1 MCVAFDIG
9 GTFTDV
15 IVIANDG
22 RIITRKVLSLLDRVG
37 EDILACIRPLA
48 PEHEVEC
55 FVHGT
60 TIASNAIIEGT
71 IAPTVLITTRG
82 FRDNLEMR
90 GERRPNLQ
98 DPTWIRSPAL
108 VPRRLRLEVN
118 ERILGDGSIE
128 QALDP
133 EEVRAR
139 LRTITTE
146 GIEAVAVSLINAYIN
161 PIHEQQLRSLIISE
175 LGPGLTICLS
185 SEIYPQI
192 REYERTSTTVINAS
206 LVPVIDRYL
215 NQVEKHLAAY
225 SDRLLIM
232 QSNGGI
238 MSARAARRKPAYMIE
253 SGPAAGVLA
262 AARLAREA
270 GLEKVVSF
278 DMGGTTAKAC
288 LIESGVPAEKAAGEI
303 GAGLNTTTHLFY
315 KGGHALIVPSLDIVE
330 VGAGGGSIAWIE
342 EGTLRVGPRSAGAEP
357 GPVCYNRGG
366 HEPTVTDANVV
377 LGYMNPETIAGSAL
391 RIDYR
396 AAFDAIKR
404 QIAEP
409 LQLEVMDAA
418 FGITQIAN
426 SLMMRAL
433 RAVSTERGRDPRDFT
448 LVAFGGAGP
457 IHAAALA
464 ETMDISSLLVPV
476 FPGLFSALGLLLA
489 DYRHDYIRSIV
500 TSVDVVEYDRILA
513 CFSELEQA
521 AEAEMRSEGI
531 APEAIKFERYA
542 DLKYGYQLQEL
553 TLAFPETDSQT
564 DVAGQLKRLFTE
576 AHERAFGYRS
586 DDPVELVSLRVRA
599 LANAGRLRFAELSKA
614 ASQPTGVRGESGHS
628 RQVYFGGTHGLLHT
642 PIYGR
647 EDISGIQTGPMIIEE
662 PDTTVVVAPGW
673 WIRRDEFS
681 NLVLSNLA
689 AGFENAGRD
698 FSVDKAKLSNVAKDT

>member
-1 MCVAFDIG
+1 MRVAFDIG

-15 IVIANDG
+15 MVIGDDG
-22 RIITRKVLSLLDRVG
+22 RIVTTKVLSLLDRVG
-37 EDILACIRPLA
+37 EDIVACLRPLA
-48 PEHEVEC
+48 QHEVEC
-55 FVHGT
+55 FIHGT
-60 TIASNAIIEGT
+60 TIASNAIIEGKT
-71 IAPTVLITTRG
+71 APTVLITTRG

-98 DPTWIRSPAL
+98 DPNWIRSPAL

-118 ERILGDGSIE
+118 ERILGDGTIE
-128 QALDP
+128 RALNH
-133 EEVRAR
+133 EEVRALLRR
-139 LRTITTE
+139 LATE
-146 GIEAVAVSLINAYIN
+146 PIEALAVSFINAYIN
-161 PIHEQQLRSLIISE
+161 PIHEQQLRSMIVSE
-175 LGPGLTICLS
+175 LGPDVTVCLS

-215 NQVEKHLAAY
+215 NQVENHLAVY

-238 MSARAARRKPAYMIE
+238 MSAQAARRKPAYMIE

-270 GLEKVVSF
+270 GLEKILSF

-288 LIESGVPAEKAAGEI
+288 LIENAVPAEKAAGEI
-303 GAGLNTTTHLFY
+303 GAAVNTTTHLFY

-330 VGAGGGSIAWIE
+330 VGAGGGSIAWVE
-342 EGTLRVGPRSAGAEP
+342 EGGTLRVGPRSAGAEP
-357 GPVCYNRGG
+357 GPVCYGRGG
-366 HEPTVTDANVV
+366 DEPTVTDANVV
-377 LGYMNPETIAGSAL
+377 LGYMNPEAIAGSAL
-391 RIDYR
+391 RIDYG

-404 QIAEP
+404 FIADP
-409 LQLEVMDAA
+409 LRLEVMDAA

-457 IHAAALA
+457 IHAAGLA
-464 ETMDISSLLVPV
+464 ETMEISRLLVPV

-500 TSVDVVEYDRILA
+500 TRLESVQRDSILA

-521 AEAEMRSEGI
+521 ALAEMHSEGVDR
-531 APEAIKFERYA
+531 EAIKFERYA

-553 TLAFPETDSQT
+553 TLAFPQIDVETEI
-564 DVAGQLKRLFTE
+564 AGLLQRLFTE
-576 AHERAFGYRS
+576 AHERAFGYRA

-599 LANAGRLRFAELSKA
+599 LASAGRLRFDQLSKTA
-614 ASQPTGVRGESGHS
+614 GKLNSVRAESGHC
-628 RQVYFGGTHGLLHT
+628 RQVYFGRTHGLLRT
-642 PIYGR
+642 PISGR
-647 EDISGIQTGPMIIEE
+647 EDVREIQAGPMIIEE
-662 PDTTVVVAPGW
+662 PDTTVVVPPGW
-673 WIRRDEFS
+673 SVGRDEFS

-689 AGFENAGRD
+689 ASSGDAGAD
-698 FSVDKAKLSNVAKDT
+698 FAPR